1 MSPGGKRSE
10 DRKEHRLCMRENKR
24 VEESKK
30 KKKRSQ
36 IKVVGAVCLER
47 EQQREDKGDRY
58 EWRVEMDWSCDK
70 TVY

>member
-1 MSPGGKRSE
+1 
-10 DRKEHRLCMRENKR
+10 MRENKR

-47 EQQREDKGDRY
+47 EQQREDKGGRY